1 LRIFK
6 GSALPFNTIQNLA
19 LRNSRRPALACV
31 FIQAS
36 DHLIGNIQYIKDK
49 NMELRTYTGA
59 KNRSAVLVAVTQ
71 AKPSMIFV
79 GKEYAHLTDALRAPG
94 RTIVTEDPRRNWLSH
109 VNYASGRYTKF
120 DEKNPRIQVSACIT
134 RNGTKMYVPQKYA
147 PKPQTRQVEELKS
160 CVSEVDHGTSPVLI
174 SIQKVI
180 QLTGFQRSF
189 LYAQQA
195 LGNFPLPIRFGTSR
209 RAASRWVKTEIL
221 AWCQE
226 QMDKRT
232 PQNITL

>member
-1 LRIFK
+1 
-6 GSALPFNTIQNLA
+6 
-19 LRNSRRPALACV
+19 
-31 FIQAS
+31 
-36 DHLIGNIQYIKDK
+36 
-49 NMELRTYTGA
+49 MELRTYTGA
-59 KNRSAVLVAVTQ
+59 KNRSAVLAAVTQ

-109 VNYASGRYTKF
+109 INFADGRYTKF
-120 DEKNPRIQVSACIT
+120 DEKNPRIQIGACIT

-147 PKPQTRQVEELKS
+147 PKPQPRQVEELQS
-160 CVSEVDHGTSPVLI
+160 CVSEVDHGASPVLI

-189 LYAQQA
+189 LYEQQA

-221 AWCQE
+221 AWCQA